1 MSLGSALT
9 SKIDIDFTRAQ
20 GTNSSGRIFFQPPR
34 LRVGTTMLSDCRVPV
49 EVTYG
54 QGSIILARLP
64 QGVYRVREEIDGR
77 PPFEYNFS
85 LPLTAAPV
93 IRYEEIARVEVLPT
107 YFGYVRT
114 VNGVAP
120 NATTGNLVID
130 SGLQGPPG
138 IQGPPGDPGSPGA
151 DGSDGEPGPA
161 GPPGEPGQDGA
172 VGPAGPAGPPG
183 EPGSDGAPGQDGT
196 LKGSSTTGMIT
207 GTFGPCGDA
216 GTWTLCP
223 TNYRPA
229 PLIAS
234 VGDLLY
240 WTPGFLHQTDNEAVY
255 DLASVVDSSP
265 VRYRSSGTN
274 TPLTFG
280 YGGLY
285 TAATHGRGMRPVWW
299 TVAADDLDV
308 NGMVTIALVYRAS
321 GGGNIMGHASVA
333 GDIILVNMG
342 Q

>member
-34 LRVGTTMLSDCRVPV
+34 LRVGTTMLSDCKVPV

-54 QGSIILARLP
+54 RGSIILARLP

-120 NATTGNLVID
+120 NATTGNLVIE

-138 IQGPPGDPGSPGA
+138 IQ
-151 DGSDGEPGPA
+151 
-161 GPPGEPGQDGA
+161 
-172 VGPAGPAGPPG
+172 GPAGPPG

-255 DLASVVDSSP
+255 DLASVVDASP
-265 VRYRSSGTN
+265 VRYRSSGTS

-299 TVAADDLDV
+299 TVTADDLDV
-308 NGMVTIALVYRAS
+308 NGMVTIALAYRAS